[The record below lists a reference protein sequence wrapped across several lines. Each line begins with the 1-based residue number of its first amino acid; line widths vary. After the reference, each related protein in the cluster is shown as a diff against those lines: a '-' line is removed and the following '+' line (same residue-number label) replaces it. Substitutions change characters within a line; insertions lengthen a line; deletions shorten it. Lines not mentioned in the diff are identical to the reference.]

1 MQTEIQNFIKKR
13 PYLFWSTKE
22 YDAISKSAL
31 VSAVLNYGNFQ
42 DVQTLISLL
51 GIKKTADIFNKQISQ
66 KRLNYSPKISNYF
79 KLYFKKYA

>member
-13 PYLFWSTKE
+13 PYLFWSVNE
-22 YDAISKSAL
+22 YDDLSENAL